1 MLLMELRDI
10 VKSYGEVLALDRV
23 NLEINKGDSI
33 AIIGPNGAGKTTL
46 LKIMGGIE
54 TPTNGEIYYGNRK
67 IGDGDSEFL
76 RKRCT
81 MVYQRTV
88 LFNTTVYNNVAY
100 GLKIRGL
107 PKDEIRRR
115 VSEALGLVNLEGSG
129 KLSVKKLSGGQ
140 QQRVSLARALA
151 LRPEVL
157 LLDEPTANLDPETSS
172 LIEDLI
178 GHINRE
184 EDTTIIMATHNI
196 FQAQKIPKRAAL
208 LLNGKVAE
216 IGLVE
221 EVFLKPSVNLAS
233 FARLENI
240 YTGKAMILE
249 NGTSLIKISD
259 KVQIEVAFKKAGK
272 TTIFIR
278 PEDIIVSKKPLES
291 SMRNTLSG
299 SIIEMSD
306 LGSIVRLKVDV
317 GETFTTQITKL
328 SFEKMGLNVGS
339 KVFISF
345 KASSVH
351 LV

>member
-1 MLLMELRDI
+1 MPLIELRDI

-23 NLEINKGDSI
+23 NLKVNKGDSI

-46 LKIMGGIE
+46 LKIIGGIE
-54 TPTNGEIYYGNRK
+54 KPTNGEVYYGNRK

-81 MVYQRTV
+81 MVFQRTV

-100 GLKIRGL
+100 GPKIRGL
-107 PKDEIRRR
+107 PKDEIQRR
-115 VSEALGLVNLEGSG
+115 VNKALGLVNLEGFE
-129 KLSVKKLSGGQ
+129 KLSAKKLSGGQ

-178 GHINRE
+178 GHMNQVE
-184 EDTTIIMATHNI
+184 ETTIIMATHNI
-196 FQAQKIPKRAAL
+196 FQAQKIPRRAAL
-208 LLNGKVAE
+208 LLNGRVAE
-216 IGLVE
+216 IGSVE

-233 FARLENI
+233 FARLENV
-240 YTGKAMILE
+240 YTGTATILE
-249 NGTSLIKISD
+249 NGTSLIKVND
-259 KVQIEVAFKKAGK
+259 RVHIEVAFKKMGK

-278 PEDIIVSKKPLES
+278 PEDIIISKKPLES
-291 SMRNTLSG
+291 SMRNSFDG
-299 SIIEMSD
+299 RIIEVSD
-306 LGSIVRLKVDV
+306 LGPVVRLKVDA
-317 GETFTTQITKL
+317 GETFTIQITKL
-328 SFEKMGLNVGS
+328 SFERMRLNVGS

>member
-1 MLLMELRDI
+1 MPLITLRDI
-10 VKSYGEVLALDRV
+10 VRSYDGVLALDHV
-23 NLEINKGDSI
+23 NLEVVRRETM
-33 AIIGPNGAGKTTL
+33 AIVGPNGAGKTTL
-46 LKIMGGIE
+46 LKIVAGIE
-54 TPTNGEIYYGNRK
+54 KPTSGEVYYEERR
-67 IGDGDSEFL
+67 IGEGESEFL
-76 RKRCT
+76 RRRCT
-81 MVYQRTV
+81 MVFQRTV
-88 LFNTTVYNNVAY
+88 LFNTTVYDNIAY
-100 GLKIRGL
+100 GLKVRGL
-107 PKDEIRRR
+107 PKEKIRRR
-115 VSEALGLVNLEGSG
+115 VSEALRLVKLEGFEKISAN
-129 KLSVKKLSGGQ
+129 KLSGGQ
-140 QQRVSLARALA
+140 QQRVSLARALV
-151 LRPEVL
+151 LKPEIL
-157 LLDEPTANLDPETSS
+157 LLDEPTANLDPETTS
-172 LIEDLI
+172 LIEDLM
-178 GHINRE
+178 GYINQE

-221 EVFLKPSVNLAS
+221 EVFLKPSINLAS

-240 YTGKAMILE
+240 YTGKAKILE

-272 TTIFIR
+272 TAIFIR

-291 SMRNTLSG
+291 SMRNSLG
-299 SIIEMSD
+299 GRIVEVSD
-306 LGSIVRLKVDV
+306 LGSVVRLKVDV

>member
-1 MLLMELRDI
+1 MPLIALRDI
-10 VKSYGEVLALDRV
+10 VKSYDGVLALDHV
-23 NLEINKGDSI
+23 NLEVDRRDTM

-46 LKIMGGIE
+46 LKIVAGME
-54 TPTNGEIYYGNRK
+54 KPTSGEVYYEERR
-67 IGDGDSEFL
+67 IGEGESEFL
-76 RKRCT
+76 RRRCT
-81 MVYQRTV
+81 MVFQRTV
-88 LFNTTVYNNVAY
+88 LFNTTVYNNIAY
-100 GLKIRGL
+100 GLKVRGL
-107 PKDEIRRR
+107 PKEKVRRR
-115 VSEALGLVNLEGSG
+115 VGEALRLVKLEGFEKVSAN
-129 KLSVKKLSGGQ
+129 KLSGGQ

-151 LRPEVL
+151 LKPEVL
-157 LLDEPTANLDPETSS
+157 LLDEPTANLDPETTS
-172 LIEDLI
+172 LIEDLM
-178 GHINRE
+178 GYINRE
-184 EDTTIIMATHNI
+184 EDMTIIMATHNI

-240 YTGKAMILE
+240 YTGTAKILE

-259 KVQIEVAFKKAGK
+259 KVQIEVAFKKAGR

-306 LGSIVRLKVDV
+306 LNSIVRLRVDV

-339 KVFISF
+339 KVFLSF